1 MQSNPPT
8 SPARVG
14 LMNDNPT
21 IPRTAMIVADL
32 LMARQQN
39 GEVWVRSLSKV
50 GAFSYMFVRLSPGT
64 RLSMN
69 LPK

>member
-39 GEVWVRSLSKV
+39 GEIPVWSLSKV
-50 GAFSYMFVRLSPGT
+50 GAFLYMFVRFSLAT
-64 RLSMN
+64 RLLMN